1 MLNVTKIVS
10 AAAVVAL
17 AGSAGAQVWP
27 QFEGA
32 MKHVLITFDGTNI
45 GVEIDHL
52 VNPEPTPLPMV
63 NYGDSH
69 TAPADVLDGM
79 YISSQYG
86 FLPDGL
92 ISLPQD
98 AAIWVEMTSATA
110 GLEVYEGGMRMMRAN
125 HTYAPL
131 FGTGGSDSNWQWNGM
146 MHHPWVAAPTNGEYE
161 ASFAV
166 YIGDAVT
173 GQRLTG
179 FGEDSVR
186 LDWVAVPAPASMALL
201 GLGGVACVRRRR

>member
-17 AGSAGAQVWP
+17 AGSADAQVWP

-32 MKHVLITFDGTNI
+32 MKHVLITFDGTNV

-52 VNPEPTPLPMV
+52 VNPEPTPLPMKD
-63 NYGDSH
+63 YGDAH
-69 TAPADVLDGM
+69 TSPADVLDGM

-86 FLPDGL
+86 FLADGF

-98 AAIWVEMTSATA
+98 SAIWVEMTNSTA
-110 GLEVYEGGMRMMRAN
+110 GLEIYEGGMRMMRAN

-131 FGTGGSDSNWQWNGM
+131 FGTDGSDANWQWNGN
-146 MHHPWVAAPTNGEYE
+146 MHHPWVAAPALGDYE
-161 ASFAV
+161 ASFNV
-166 YIGDAVT
+166 YLGDAVT
-173 GQRLTG
+173 GAPLSG
-179 FGEDSVR
+179 FGSDSVT
-186 LDWVAVPAPASMALL
+186 LDWTAVPAPTSAAVL
-201 GLGGVACVRRRR
+201 GLGGLVAARRRR

>member
-1 MLNVTKIVS
+1 MFS
-10 AAAVVAL
+10 ATRVVCVASVVAA

-32 MKHVLITFDGTNI
+32 MKHVLITFDGTNV

-63 NYGDSH
+63 NYGDAH

-86 FLPDGL
+86 FLADGF

-98 AAIWVEMTSATA
+98 SAIWVEMTSSTA
-110 GLEVYEGGMRMMRAN
+110 GLEIYEGGMRMMRAN

-131 FGTGGSDSNWQWNGM
+131 FGTDGSDANWQWNGN
-146 MHHPWVAAPTNGEYE
+146 MHHPWVAAPAFGDYE
-161 ASFAV
+161 ASFTV
-166 YIGDAVT
+166 YLGDAVT
-173 GQRLTG
+173 GAPLTG
-179 FGEDSVR
+179 FGSDSVT
-186 LDWVAVPAPASMALL
+186 LDWTAVPAPTSAAVL
-201 GLGGVACVRRRR
+201 GLGGLVAARRRR